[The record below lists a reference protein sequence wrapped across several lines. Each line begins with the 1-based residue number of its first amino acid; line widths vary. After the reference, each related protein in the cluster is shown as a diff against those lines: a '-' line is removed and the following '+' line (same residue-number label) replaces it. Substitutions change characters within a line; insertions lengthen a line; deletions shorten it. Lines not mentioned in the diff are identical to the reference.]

1 VETRTIGDVV
11 LLRYALSERF
21 LHEPSPAVVRV
32 EAPGLPAGLLER
44 S

>member
-21 LHEPSPAVVRV
+21 LHEPSPVVRA
-32 EAPGLPAGLLER
+32 EAPGLPAGLLEH